1 MYFCYLVTVWLS
13 GWIKFI
19 IRMVFDQQGAMF
31 VTADPS
37 MEYLGNDL
45 AVSGGH
51 MILGDLG
58 LSQPNADYDV
68 NATDVCLSEGNTS
81 NQNKTIVIGLSV
93 VVFL

>member
-1 MYFCYLVTVWLS
+1 
-13 GWIKFI
+13 
-19 IRMVFDQQGAMF
+19 MVFDQQGAMF

-37 MEYLGNDL
+37 RAYLSNDL

>member
-1 MYFCYLVTVWLS
+1 
-13 GWIKFI
+13 
-19 IRMVFDQQGAMF
+19 MVFDQQGAMF

-37 MEYLGNDL
+37 MEYLSNDF
-45 AVSGGH
+45 AVSRDH

-58 LSQPNADYDV
+58 LSQPNSDYDV

>member
-1 MYFCYLVTVWLS
+1 
-13 GWIKFI
+13 
-19 IRMVFDQQGAMF
+19 
-31 VTADPS
+31 
-37 MEYLGNDL
+37 MEYLSNDL
-45 AVSGGH
+45 AVSRDH